1 MKTIYLE
8 GTEDCPEVILDK
20 DKNIFKLSGKSL
32 PENVSAFY
40 NPILAWLT
48 EYAKEPLKKTSFDI
62 VLDYFNTASSK
73 LILDIFMILENIQ
86 EDGFEVEIN
95 WHYAD
100 YDEDM
105 KEAGI
110 EYSEMVELKFNLI
123 LIKN

>member
-1 MKTIYLE
+1 MKAIYLE
-8 GTEDCPEVILDK
+8 GTEDCPLVILDK

-40 NPILAWLT
+40 DPILDWLT
-48 EYAKEPLKKTSFDI
+48 EYAKDPLKKTSFDI
-62 VLDYFNTASSK
+62 ILDYFNTASSK
-73 LILDIFMILENIQ
+73 LILDIFMLLENIQ
-86 EDGFEVEIN
+86 ENGMEVEIN

-123 LIKN
+123 LINN

>member
-1 MKTIYLE
+1 MDAIYLE
-8 GTEDCPEVILDK
+8 GTDDCPSVILDK

-40 NPILAWLT
+40 DPIIAWL
-48 EYAKEPLKKTSFDI
+48 ENYAKDPLKKTTFQI
-62 VLDYFNTASSK
+62 LLDYFNTASSK
-73 LILDIFMILENIQ
+73 LILDIFMILEEMQ
-86 EDGFEVEIN
+86 ENGSEVEIN

-110 EYSEMVELKFNLI
+110 EYSEMVDLKFNLI
-123 LIKN
+123 LK